1 MDLSFIT
8 IILGTVVGFV
18 LALTG
23 AGGGMLS
30 IPLLVYGLHLSVQQ
44 AAPVGLM
51 AVGFAAAL
59 GSITGLRKGI
69 VRYRA
74 AVLMGISGMLAAPVG
89 VFSAQRIPNQP
100 LLILFA
106 CILLLISFRSFRS
119 KQISRN
125 EQDVA
130 CSLNADNQRFHWTMR
145 CARAIAGTGFISG
158 YLSGLVG
165 VGGGFII
172 IPSLIRHSH
181 LDIRSIQATS
191 LAVITLVSISGVSSA
206 ALHGS
211 LPWAV
216 ALPFTI
222 GSTFGLLGGLQIAK
236 RLNHATIQLLF
247 AWLVLFVAVSMLLK
261 GSGLVL

>member
-1 MDLSFIT
+1 MDLSFVT
-8 IILGTVVGFV
+8 VILGSIVGLV

-59 GSITGLRKGI
+59 GSISGLRKGI

-74 AVLMGISGMLAAPVG
+74 AILMGIAGMLAAPIG
-89 VFSAQRIPNQP
+89 VFSAQHIPNQP
-100 LLILFA
+100 LLLLFA

-119 KQISRN
+119 KKISRN
-125 EQDVA
+125 EEDVA
-130 CSLNADNQRFHWTMR
+130 CSLNAENHRLHWTMR
-145 CARAIAGTGFISG
+145 CARAIAGTGFVSG

-172 IPSLIRHSH
+172 IPSLVRHSH

-211 LPWAV
+211 LLWSV

-222 GSTFGLLGGLQIAK
+222 GSTLGLLGGMQISR
-236 RLNHATIQLLF
+236 RLNQATIQLLF
-247 AWLVLFVAVSMLLK
+247 AWLVLLVAVSMLFK
-261 GSGLVL
+261 GSGLMS